1 MKDGPDHSPLFKAS
15 VSLNTLSFHSSVSC
29 KSTKLAQNEAAML
42 AFLHFTSPP
51 PSDFMTSSEPTAG
64 EPKNGETSQ
73 GPEIHSKA
81 PDVQCRYKSQLQ
93 SYARCKN
100 IDSPSYTS
108 IREGPA
114 HAPCFKATV
123 TVDGGTFE
131 SPDFFKSRKA
141 AEHAAANVAL
151 MSLSLSGFQ
160 EASSPNCSCH
170 FTKTSCL
177 ESTFDIDDSGFY
189 KSILQ
194 ELTQREDLS
203 KPVYKTIKSGA
214 PHMPTFFSTVELEG
228 EVFYGKAGRYKK
240 EAEIKAAKV
249 AYTSLI
255 ERVQNQSTGFTSQI
269 IEADGDVKSTLS
281 SELAITGNS
290 QSLEQNRKKL
300 VSSPDIKHTES
311 SKSNIF
317 LYLLFFISVKCCIYR
332 LSILKLHKL
341 NILLIV
347 SCIYASGEIVSA
359 KAKTS
364 SDDTVPS
371 CHMPASFQGG
381 SMTDADVSAP
391 LISDTSVGRD
401 TGTRSY
407 LLCNRVRVY
416 PCLPDISFP
425 KGITVLQISENRWVA
440 VSLEFPNEEDN

>member
-1 MKDGPDHSPLFKAS
+1 MYKTKLQELCHQKRWGLPRYSCMKDGPDHSPLFKAS

-29 KSTKLAQNEAAML
+29 KSTKQAQNEAAML

-51 PSDFMTSSEPTAG
+51 PGDFMTSSEPTAG

-160 EASSPNCSCH
+160 E
-170 FTKTSCL
+170 
-177 ESTFDIDDSGFY
+177 DDSGFY

-311 SKSNIF
+311 SKS
-317 LYLLFFISVKCCIYR
+317 
-332 LSILKLHKL
+332 
-341 NILLIV
+341 
-347 SCIYASGEIVSA
+347 EIVSA

-440 VSLEFPNEEDN
+440 VSLAFPNEEDN